1 MMTIKFAKH
10 VDCGQTFMHY
20 PSCARYGGDGSCCGN
35 RIDGKDIPVTIF
47 KIQRPILSDGSLRN
61 ILIYDEDRK
70 FQNQHTVSAEDIV
83 EIFPD
88 GSYKV
93 FVDAELIP
101 EPDEQGYG
109 LQINHFIPEA
119 EWPEW

>member
-1 MMTIKFAKH
+1 M
-10 VDCGQTFMHY
+10 
-20 PSCARYGGDGSCCGN
+20 
-35 RIDGKDIPVTIF
+35 TIF
-47 KIQRPILSDGSLRN
+47 KIQRPLFSNEGLNN
-61 ILIYDEDRK
+61 ILIYDEERK
-70 FQNQHTVSAEDIV
+70 FQSQHTVSQEALV